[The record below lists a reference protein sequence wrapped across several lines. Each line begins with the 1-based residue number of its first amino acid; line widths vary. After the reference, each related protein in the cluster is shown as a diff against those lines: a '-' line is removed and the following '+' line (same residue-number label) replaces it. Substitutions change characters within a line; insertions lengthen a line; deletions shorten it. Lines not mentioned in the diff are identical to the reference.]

1 MARKRSKEEINM
13 ENAEL
18 DENGEPVEE
27 KGGKFTSFLIGLVV
41 IVIWLIIFALLI
53 KMDVGGVGSMLRPY
67 LKNVPVI
74 NQILPEASNEEIAE
88 ETGYKYNSLAEA
100 VERIKEL
107 EKQLAAYQTSGD
119 ASAQTIAELQAE
131 IDRLKVFEENQE
143 YYEQLK
149 DEFDREVVFTENAPD
164 IEEYKKWY
172 ESIDADNAA
181 LLYSEVVEQLQYSK
195 KVQEWAETYAKMDAE
210 NAAAILEE
218 MTGDTDLVAK
228 ILLSMTS
235 KQRAAILAEMDT
247 VYAAKLTKIMYP

>member
-1 MARKRSKEEINM
+1 MAKKRSKEEIM
-13 ENAEL
+13 ENIEL

-41 IVIWLIIFALLI
+41 VIIWLIIFALLI
-53 KMDVGGVGSMLRPY
+53 KMDVGGVGTMLRPY

-107 EKQLAAYQTSGD
+107 EKQIAAYQTSGE
-119 ASAQTIAELQAE
+119 ASAEKIAELQAE
-131 IDRLKVFEENQE
+131 VDRLKVFEENQE

-172 ESIDADNAA
+172 ESIDEDNAA
-181 LLYSEVVEQLQYSK
+181 LLYSEVVEQLAYSK

-228 ILLSMTS
+228 ILLAMTS

-247 VYAAKLTKIMYP
+247 VYAAKLTKIMYPD

>member
-1 MARKRSKEEINM
+1 MARKKSKEEINLD
-13 ENAEL
+13 NVEL

-41 IVIWLIIFALLI
+41 IIIWLVIFALLI
-53 KMDVGGVGSMLRPY
+53 KMDVGGVGTMLRPY

-74 NQILPEASNEEIAE
+74 NQILPEASNEEIEE
-88 ETGYKYNSLAEA
+88 ETGYKFNSIAEA

-107 EKQLAAYQTSGD
+107 EKQLAAYQNSGD
-119 ASAQTIAELQAE
+119 ASAQKIAELQAE
-131 IDRLKVFEENQE
+131 VDRLKVFEENQE

-181 LLYSEVVEQLQYSK
+181 ALYEEVVRQLQHS
-195 KVQEWAETYAKMDAE
+195 QEVLNWAETYAKMDAE

-218 MTGDTDLVAK
+218 MTGDTDLVAE
-228 ILLSMTS
+228 ILQCMTS

-247 VYAAKLTKIMYP
+247 VFAAKLTKIMYP